1 MLSILLATALSLP
14 GLASSNDPGDA
25 GDTPRVDLNRA
36 DAGALASLPE
46 VDEREAAAIVSLR
59 EQRGRLPSVEA
70 LRILDLDEVTLDALR
85 NGTEIAMPVV
95 KTANPRQY
103 KTVDEVMA
111 TFAGE
116 PTVAEV
122 QQMAMTYTTTH
133 PDMVQRWLSASR
145 TTFLLPQLDFK
156 YRKEL
161 DLNEDFT
168 YEDAGSSDP
177 TRSVTSGDVDN
188 NDLYE
193 VKLRWQLQKLVMS
206 SERIRVISEAQ
217 DVAKLRDKVLEEVT
231 RLYFDRRRHQID
243 MLLDPPSDLRDQV
256 DAELKLQELTATI
269 DAFTGGR
276 FSAMLP
282 NG

>member
-1 MLSILLATALSLP
+1 MLSILLASVLALP
-14 GLASSNDPGDA
+14 GFASSPDDGPSADLA
-25 GDTPRVDLNRA
+25 RVDLNQA
-36 DAGALASLPE
+36 DADALAALPD
-46 VDEREAAAIVSLR
+46 VDDAEASAIVSLR
-59 EQRGRLPSVEA
+59 QERGRLPSIEA

-95 KTANPRQY
+95 KVANPHQY

-116 PTVAEV
+116 PTVAQV
-122 QQMAMTYTTTH
+122 QQMAMSYTTTH
-133 PDMVQRWLSASR
+133 PDMVQRWLNASR

-168 YEDAGSSDP
+168 YEDAGTADP
-177 TRSVTSGDVDN
+177 NRTVTSGDVDN

-231 RLYFDRRRHQID
+231 RLYFDRRRHQVD
-243 MLLDPPSDLRDQV
+243 LLLSPPSDLREQI
-256 DAELKLQELTATI
+256 DAELKLQELTASI
-269 DAFTGGR
+269 DAFTGGSY
-276 FSAMLP
+276 SAMLP